1 MILTFDPSRYSRS
14 VLAMPTAE
22 DAVQADCLHELSR
35 RGIPSWHMDAGGKLT
50 RKALASRGVTMGQG
64 GQGDIPE
71 GWPDIVGILPGGR
84 VLFCECKRPG
94 GSQRAGKPTKAQ
106 VDFLTA
112 SEAQGALCLVAW
124 SLSDLVAHLDHP
136 MNREGVTDEE
146 RKAWRE
152 AAPKIQTPEQ
162 TEAKRQ
168 RISGKLLK
176 RVI

>member
-14 VLAMPTAE
+14 VLAMPTDE
-22 DAVQADCLHELSR
+22 DAVQADCLQELSR
-35 RGIPSWHMDAGGKLT
+35 RGIPSWHMDAGGKRT

-71 GWPDIVGILPGGR
+71 GWPDIVGILEGGR

-146 RKAWRE
+146 RESWRLS
-152 AAPKIQTPEQ
+152 APKILTPEQ
-162 TEAKRQ
+162 TEAKR
-168 RISGKLLK
+168 RRVSGQLLK

>member
-1 MILTFDPSRYSRS
+1 MILAFDPSRYSRS
-14 VLAMPTAE
+14 VLAVPTDEAS
-22 DAVQADCLHELSR
+22 VQADCLQELSR
-35 RGIPSWHMDAGGKLT
+35 RGIPSWHLDAGGKRT
-50 RKALASRGVTMGQG
+50 RKMLAARGVAMGQG

-94 GSQRAGKPTKAQ
+94 GSQRAGNPTKAQ

-124 SLSDLVAHLDHP
+124 SLSDLIAHLDHP
-136 MNREGVTDEE
+136 MNREDVSAEDRES
-146 RKAWRE
+146 WRLSE
-152 AAPKIQTPEQ
+152 PKIQTPEQ

-168 RISGKLLK
+168 RISGQLLK
-176 RVI
+176 QVG

>member
-1 MILTFDPSRYSRS
+1 MILAFDSTRYSRS
-14 VLAMPTAE
+14 VLTMPTDE
-22 DAVQADCLHELSR
+22 DSVQADCLQELSR
-35 RGIPSWHMDAGGKLT
+35 RGIPAWHLDAGGKRT
-50 RKALASRGVTMGQG
+50 RKALASRGVAMGQG

-112 SEAQGALCLVAW
+112 AEAKGALCLVAW

-136 MNREGVTDEE
+136 MNREGITAEE

-162 TEAKRQ
+162 TEAKRR
-168 RISGKLLK
+168 RIGGQLLK
-176 RVI
+176 QVG